1 MIEYN
6 IKKSPKYRQITI
18 TLEKAKYKDL
28 ISNARLDRCKIVKQQ
43 WDSIYNSYVTFSVQ
57 PSNSIGFR
65 YTCVL
70 EFSSEDYMEFY
81 YYDLTSKLDLIN
93 RLEGC
98 LELEYEGSNNK

>member
-28 ISNARLDRCKIVKQQ
+28 ILNARLDRCKIVKQQ

-57 PSNSIGFR
+57 PSNSIGFK

-98 LELEYEGSNNK
+98 LALEYEGSNNK

>member
-1 MIEYN
+1 MIEYK
-6 IKKSPKYRQITI
+6 IEKSPKYRQITI

-28 ISNARLDRCKIVKQQ
+28 ILNARLDRCKIVKQQ

-57 PSNSIGFR
+57 PSNSIGFK

-98 LELEYEGSNNK
+98 LALEYEGSNNK

>member
-6 IKKSPKYRQITI
+6 IEKRPAYRQIAI
-18 TLEKAKYKDL
+18 TLEKEKYKDL
-28 ISNARLDRCKIVKQQ
+28 ILNARLDRCRIIKQQ
-43 WDSIYNSYVTFSVQ
+43 WQSIYNSYAIFYTQ
-57 PSNSIGFR
+57 PYNPLSFR

-98 LELEYEGSNNK
+98 LQLEYKGSNNK

>member
-6 IKKSPKYRQITI
+6 IKKCPAYRQITI

-28 ISNARLDRCKIVKQQ
+28 ILNARLDRCKIVKQQ
-43 WDSIYNSYVTFSVQ
+43 WDSIYNSYVTFNVQ
-57 PSNSIGFR
+57 PSNSMGFK

>member
-1 MIEYN
+1 MIEYR
-6 IKKSPKYRQITI
+6 IEKSPKYRQITI

-28 ISNARLDRCKIVKQQ
+28 ILNARLDRCKIVKQQ

-57 PSNSIGFR
+57 PSNSIGFK
-65 YTCVL
+65 YTCIL

>member
-28 ISNARLDRCKIVKQQ
+28 ILNARLDRCKIVKQQ

-57 PSNSIGFR
+57 PSNSIGFK
-65 YTCVL
+65 YTCIL

-81 YYDLTSKLDLIN
+81 FYDLTSKLDLIN
-93 RLEGC
+93 HLEGC

>member
-28 ISNARLDRCKIVKQQ
+28 ILNARLDRCRIVSQKYK
-43 WDSIYNSYVTFSVQ
+43 SKRNSYIEYDEQPYVIDGFEYSV
-57 PSNSIGFR
+57 I
-65 YTCVL
+65 L
-70 EFSSEDYMEFY
+70 EFCSEDYMEFY
-81 YYDLTSKLDLIN
+81 CYDIQARLDLIN
-93 RLEGC
+93 HLEGC